1 MSSRRRSRIRLGNA
15 LLVAATVVGAF
26 GVTST
31 QASAAP
37 TINECLRQG
46 SAFGYARS
54 GPDHNLIGI
63 KPYYLSVESL
73 LYRCGGY
80 VLAKHIVHVDGRWLD
95 PGTDIHLRV
104 STKRSDGRWAG
115 ADRTFTSGKNRSDQ
129 TYYQLRGV
137 GGGLRLTDVHVKH
150 FAEPGQTSFFP
161 PSTAK
166 ATYGRWNGP
175 EASPRK

>member
-1 MSSRRRSRIRLGNA
+1 MAAKAIDIHRQRKLERAAETAVATLDPMV
-15 LLVAATVVGAF
+15 LLA
-26 GVTST
+26 
-31 QASAAP
+31 
-37 TINECLRQG
+37 G
-46 SAFGYARS
+46 SG
-54 GPDHNLIGI
+54 
-63 KPYYLSVESL
+63 SL
-73 LYRCGGY
+73 LSDAGQRQTAVVKVDFEIVAGESRQLGGD
-80 VLAKHIVHVDGRWLD
+80 HIAVGRFVHVDGRWLD